1 KTLANLW
8 TRLRSPRPN
17 RASGGYLLT
26 GTSASREDEL
36 LGVTGRRTRPSG
48 VATGVGVAS
57 TRREQE
63 EAAAEAGGSW
73 RNANECLINVTDFS
87 DIEAAVTVTATAAAA
102 AAQDEEEHEEEL
114 TTTATTVTELRVPS
128 ITTTNIHNISK
139 NISSNNNNIG
149 NSNSNNIGNSNNNNN
164 NNNNNSSNSNNMSR
178 IVQPRYRFR
187 DLLLG
192 DFSFN
197 DDGER

>member
-26 GTSASREDEL
+26 GTSAAREDEL
-36 LGVTGRRTRPSG
+36 LGVTGTRRTRLPG
-48 VATGVGVAS
+48 AGTATATATEPG
-57 TRREQE
+57 
-63 EAAAEAGGSW
+63 AAAGTGAGGW
-73 RNANECLINVTDFS
+73 PNECLINVTDFS
-87 DIEAAVTVTATAAAA
+87 DFQAAVTVTDTEP
-102 AAQDEEEHEEEL
+102 EEPI
-114 TTTATTVTELRVPS
+114 TVTALRVPS
-128 ITTTNIHNISK
+128 ITTTAT
-139 NISSNNNNIG
+139 G
-149 NSNSNNIGNSNNNNN
+149 NSTSNNINNINNITSH
-164 NNNNNSSNSNNMSR
+164 NNNNSSSNNNHNSGNNMSR
-178 IVQPRYRFR
+178 ILQPRYRFR